1 MKNPIDILK
10 KYWGYPEFRAMQE
23 DIIISILEGKDTLAL
38 LPTGGGKSIC
48 FQVPAL
54 CIDGLCLVISPL
66 IALMK
71 DQVEQLKKRHI
82 PAAAIYS
89 GMTKREVDI
98 VLDNCRYGQ
107 VKFLYLSPERLKT
120 DIFKERVKLMN
131 VSIVAIDE
139 AHCISQWGYDFRRP
153 YMDIPELYPLVGEV
167 KKVALTATATKEV
180 KVDISEKL
188 EFQEPIIFQKSFA
201 RKNLSYS
208 VFQLENKEQKLLEIL
223 KNVKGSAIVYVKSRK
238 ATQKVSDFL
247 TREKISAD
255 YYHAGLTTKI
265 RTDKQDNWINNRS
278 RVMVSTN
285 AFGMGI
291 DKPDVRVVVHLD
303 LPESLEAYYQEAG
316 RAGRDEKN
324 AFAVLL
330 YNKSDIS
337 RLKENFERSFPS
349 IEYLKRIYQALANY
363 YKLAVGS
370 SQLQS
375 FDFDMENFSNNF
387 RLKAYDVFYAIKKL
401 EEQGLILLNESF
413 YKPSTLM
420 LSVSNEGLYKYCI
433 ANQQYEPILKGIL
446 RLYGGEVYQEFL
458 KISEYDLAKLI
469 KSNSNVVIK
478 QLEYLHSNNILVYDK
493 IKENPQLTFLTPRQ
507 DSGSLKLDK
516 VQLKTRRKNI
526 EIKLKAIIGYVG
538 DKNSCRTRI
547 FQEYFDETAY
557 LNCGVCDKCIDEK
570 KKTQRSNDLQA
581 TMEEVLSKS
590 SMDPIYIFDL
600 KKMVQTNN
608 DFLFTEAIRVLSE
621 KGDIKLNDKNEV
633 LKLD

>member
-570 KKTQRSNDLQA
+570 KKAQRSNDLQA

>member
-1 MKNPIDILK
+1 VKNPIDILI

-23 DIIISILEGKDTLAL
+23 DIILSILDGKDTLAL

-54 CIDGLCLVISPL
+54 CIEGLCLVISPL

-120 DIFKERVKLMN
+120 DIFKERVKSMN

-153 YMDIPELYPLVGEV
+153 YMDIPELYPLIGEV

-188 EFQEPIIFQKSFA
+188 EFKEPVIFQKSFA

-208 VFQLENKEQKLLEIL
+208 VFHLENKEQKLLEIL
-223 KNVKGSAIVYVKSRK
+223 NNVKGSAIVYVKSRK
-238 ATQKVSDFL
+238 ATQKVSDML
-247 TREKISAD
+247 TRENISAD
-255 YYHAGLTTKI
+255 YYHAGLSTKI

-375 FDFDMENFSNNF
+375 FDFDMENFSKNF
-387 RLKAYDVFYAIKKL
+387 RLKPYDVFYAIKKL

-433 ANQQYEPILKGIL
+433 ANQKYEPILKGLL

-516 VQLKTRRKNI
+516 VQLKTRRKNV
-526 EIKLKAIIGYVG
+526 EIKLKAIIAYA
-538 DKNSCRTRI
+538 DNENSCKTRI
-547 FQEYFDETAY
+547 FQEYFDEAAY
-557 LNCGVCDKCIDEK
+557 LNCGVCDRCIAEK
-570 KKTQRSNDLQA
+570 KKAQRSDELQVI
-581 TMEEVLSKS
+581 MEEVLSKS
-590 SMDPIYIFDL
+590 SLDPIYILDL

-608 DFLFTEAIRVLSE
+608 DFLFTEAIRILSD
-621 KGDIKLNDKNEV
+621 KGDIELNEKNEV
-633 LKLD
+633 KKFD